1 MSQQDVTVT
10 PVRVYT
16 QVGTDR
22 DSAPWRESA
31 LCAQTDPE
39 VFFPPVGSSG
49 EMARRICRQCPVTAE
64 CLEVALSRP
73 AHSDE
78 GIWGGT
84 TPKERRAIRAER
96 GAA

>member
-1 MSQQDVTVT
+1 MTH
-10 PVRVYT
+10 
-16 QVGTDR
+16 
-22 DSAPWRESA
+22 DSAPWREAA

-84 TPKERRAIRAER
+84 SPRERRALRAER
-96 GAA
+96 TTTPPITRGSVA

>member
-1 MSQQDVTVT
+1 MTSPET
-10 PVRVYT
+10 
-16 QVGTDR
+16 
-22 DSAPWRESA
+22 WRESA

-84 TPKERRAIRAER
+84 TPKERRAIRAGR

>member
-1 MSQQDVTVT
+1 MTSPET
-10 PVRVYT
+10 
-16 QVGTDR
+16 
-22 DSAPWRESA
+22 WRESA

-84 TPKERRAIRAER
+84 TPKERRAIRAARNDELNDLTLSELA
-96 GAA
+96 GLS

>member
-1 MSQQDVTVT
+1 MTH
-10 PVRVYT
+10 
-16 QVGTDR
+16 
-22 DSAPWRESA
+22 DSAPWREAA

-84 TPKERRAIRAER
+84 TPKERRAIRAARNDELNDLTLSELA
-96 GAA
+96 GLS